1 MLRHRRPR
9 TWRVRTGP
17 RAGPTTAAARRARRP
32 PDTVGRTDLQ
42 RRSAWRRTRAPLMS
56 AVAQR
61 AMQLLQRHHSDVTAD
76 SGLDALHRRRRALH
90 RRHTGNVHRNRRGTD
105 LVAVDAWSRVAVR
118 RVDPHRD
125 LAQLDGVHRRKCGSC
140 GARLFEMLTN
150 LIARNS
156 VAP

>member
-1 MLRHRRPR
+1 MLRHRRRR

-17 RAGPTTAAARRARRP
+17 RAVPTTAAARGAGRCPDTLGRSDLRRP
-32 PDTVGRTDLQ
+32 
-42 RRSAWRRTRAPLMS
+42 SAWRRTRAPLMP

-61 AMQLLQRHHSDVTAD
+61 AVQLLQRHHSDVTAD
-76 SGLDALHRRRRALH
+76 SGLDALHRRRA
-90 RRHTGNVHRNRRGTD
+90 GNVHRNRRGPD

-118 RVDPHRD
+118 RVDHHLD
-125 LAQLDGVHRRKCGSC
+125 LACLDGVHCRKGGSI
-140 GARLFEMLTN
+140 GAGLFEMLTN